1 VAFQRSRGGIYK
13 RVRMPGNMVPVI
25 PGPRPGGAASDPSA
39 YLDVEMY
46 HAEVDGVSAPYLA
59 GDPGGPPNA
68 IPAVQVHPV
77 WEFPPSN
84 AFQFYQN
91 ITSTQSIGLT
101 LPPPLTTTA
110 QLPAVAGATLLLPE
124 LVYVPPANMFTVLRL
139 ASIFIDN
146 PTAAENVT
154 YIIRINQAP
163 VSGFTFRFFPRIA
176 ANESTDFEFVLRD
189 IPQGATVDML
199 IQNNANTGPWT
210 VGGALSGWSYLKSDE
225 IALYGNVRV

>member
-1 VAFQRSRGGIYK
+1 MG
-13 RVRMPGNMVPVI
+13 MPAGQPEGFVPPQAQVTS
-25 PGPRPGGAASDPSA
+25 GAAADPSA
-39 YLDVEMY
+39 YLDEEMY
-46 HAEVDGVSAPYLA
+46 HATVDGVSAPYIE

-68 IPAVQVHPV
+68 VPSVQVHPV

-84 AFQFYQN
+84 AFQFYNN
-91 ITSTQSIGLT
+91 ITSSQSSIGPT
-101 LPPPLTTTA
+101 
-110 QLPAVAGATLLLPE
+110 QLPAVKGATLLMPE
-124 LVYVPPANMFTVLRL
+124 LIYQTPPNMFTVLRL
-139 ASIFIDN
+139 ASIFVDN
-146 PTAAENVT
+146 PTAATNVI

-189 IPQGATVDML
+189 IPQGAQVDML
-199 IQNNANTGPWT
+199 IQNLANTGPWT

>member
-1 VAFQRSRGGIYK
+1 MAFHRSRGGIYK
-13 RVRMPGNMVPVI
+13 RVRMPGTMVPVI
-25 PGPRPGGAASDPSA
+25 QGPRPGGAASDPSD

-46 HAEVDGVSAPYLA
+46 HAEVDGVSAPYIA
-59 GDPGGPPNA
+59 GDPGGPANA

-84 AFQFYQN
+84 AFQFYNN
-91 ITSTQSIGLT
+91 ITSTQSSIGAGT
-101 LPPPLTTTA
+101 

-146 PTAAENVT
+146 PTAAENVI
-154 YIIRINQAP
+154 YIVRINQAP

-199 IQNNANTGPWT
+199 IQNLANTGPWT

>member
-1 VAFQRSRGGIYK
+1 MAFQRNGGGLI
-13 RVRMPGNMVPVI
+13 RRLNRAAMSPPQHQRWVPPQSMPNN
-25 PGPRPGGAASDPSA
+25 GAAADPSA
-39 YLDVEMY
+39 YLDEMMY
-46 HAEVDGVSAPYLA
+46 HATADGVSAPYDP
-59 GDPGGPPNA
+59 GNPGGPPNA

-84 AFQFYQN
+84 AFQFYLN
-91 ITSTQSIGLT
+91 VTSTQSAIGAGT
-101 LPPPLTTTA
+101 
-110 QLPAVAGATLLLPE
+110 QLAAVAGAQLLLPE
-124 LVYVPPANMFTVLRL
+124 LVYVPPPNMFTVLRL

-146 PTAAENVT
+146 PTQAENVS

-163 VSGFTFRFFPRIA
+163 VSGFTFKFFPRIA

-189 IPQGATVDML
+189 IPQGAQVDML